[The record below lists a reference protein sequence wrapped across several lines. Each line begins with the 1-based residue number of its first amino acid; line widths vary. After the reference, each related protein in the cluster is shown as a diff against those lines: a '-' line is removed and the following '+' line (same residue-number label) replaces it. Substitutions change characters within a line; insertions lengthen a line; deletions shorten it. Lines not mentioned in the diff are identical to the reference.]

1 MSIQAP
7 ILYPAVLIMC
17 CLAVTPAAASA
28 CDGQLDIR
36 EATLASIKIFIQR
49 QQKTVLTFAGYSG
62 AGYQYPGAMMEQASR
77 FLDAQDP
84 LKTVINIGAKAEG
97 IGAVYEI
104 AREKAKSKG
113 RTAPASFQGAAH
125 GALANGN

>member
-49 QQKTVLTFAGYSG
+49 QQKTGADLRWLFRSRVSVPGSNDG
-62 AGYQYPGAMMEQASR
+62 AGFTFS
-77 FLDAQDP
+77 
-84 LKTVINIGAKAEG
+84 
-97 IGAVYEI
+97 
-104 AREKAKSKG
+104 
-113 RTAPASFQGAAH
+113 
-125 GALANGN
+125 